1 MNTRQK
7 ILIPILLATACAA
20 GVLLGGKLD
29 FSSSDTLFSSNPKK
43 QKLNR
48 LIDYID
54 YEYVDDVNTDSIVDL
69 TVNRILEN
77 LDPHSVYIPKEE
89 YAGVVENMQGDFVGI
104 GVSFYN
110 VNDTVVVIQALEG
123 GPSEEIGIRG
133 GDRILYADGTPLFNN
148 NISND
153 SLTKHLKGEEDSR
166 VTLKVKRKGIKDLLT
181 FKVR

>member
-69 TVNRILEN
+69 TGGRGASDFDLGRVLA
-77 LDPHSVYIPKEE
+77 LLFDPLH
-89 YAGVVENMQGDFVGI
+89 G
-104 GVSFYN
+104 
-110 VNDTVVVIQALEG
+110 
-123 GPSEEIGIRG
+123 
-133 GDRILYADGTPLFNN
+133 
-148 NISND
+148 
-153 SLTKHLKGEEDSR
+153 SR
-166 VTLKVKRKGIKDLLT
+166 VWKLDRFQIYLKTGHIV
-181 FKVR
+181 